1 MTEQLLEMLRE
12 IQPYE
17 EINQDTLLL
26 DEGILDS
33 LTMVEFIVEIEDKF
47 LVDIPERMIT
57 EENFQKIET
66 IENQR
71 QNPKITGREANA
83 ELIEEEV
90 IKSRKTWGK
99 ELEEKWMD

>member
-66 IENQR
+66 IES
-71 QNPKITGREANA
+71 
-83 ELIEEEV
+83 LI
-90 IKSRKTWGK
+90 KR
-99 ELEEKWMD
+99 LR

>member
-66 IENQR
+66 IESKKQ
-71 QNPKITGREANA
+71 
-83 ELIEEEV
+83 
-90 IKSRKTWGK
+90 
-99 ELEEKWMD
+99 

>member
-83 ELIEEEV
+83 GIWYCPFSGLFFPPFF
-90 IKSRKTWGK
+90 
-99 ELEEKWMD
+99 

>member
-57 EENFQKIET
+57 EENFQKI
-66 IENQR
+66 
-71 QNPKITGREANA
+71 
-83 ELIEEEV
+83 
-90 IKSRKTWGK
+90 
-99 ELEEKWMD
+99 

>member
-33 LTMVEFIVEIEDKF
+33 LTMV
-47 LVDIPERMIT
+47 
-57 EENFQKIET
+57 
-66 IENQR
+66 
-71 QNPKITGREANA
+71 
-83 ELIEEEV
+83 
-90 IKSRKTWGK
+90 
-99 ELEEKWMD
+99 

>member
-1 MTEQLLEMLRE
+1 MTEQLLEILRE

-66 IENQR
+66 IES
-71 QNPKITGREANA
+71 
-83 ELIEEEV
+83 LI
-90 IKSRKTWGK
+90 KR
-99 ELEEKWMD
+99 LR